1 MARDRAN
8 INTGIWNDADYRHL
22 SPAAQWLY
30 FLLMTHPTL
39 TYVGVADWRPKRIT
53 PFAAGLTAG
62 FIEDA
67 AAELS
72 AGRYIVIDEDTE
84 EVLVRSFVKHDGILK
99 QPRLAVSMANAYAQT
114 ASNSIRGVVV
124 HELRKQREAH
134 PEYACWADKRVADI
148 LSQPSVS
155 PNDLPTVGDGF
166 TPGFGD
172 GFGPNLTPGFGPTEG
187 MPTST
192 STATTTPSSTE
203 EGESEGKSRKRSSA
217 GTRISDDFTIDDEMR
232 AWAAE
237 NTPHVDI
244 DWHTQKFIDHF
255 ASQSG
260 QRGVKT
266 QWGRTWKNWMRTEEE
281 RAPANRQQQRPNRD
295 AASARGLVQAHEDLF
310 GRTT

>member
-8 INTGIWNDADYRHL
+8 INTGIWNDADYRQL
-22 SPAAQWLY
+22 TPAAQWLY

-67 AAELS
+67 ASELS

-124 HELRKQREAH
+124 HELRKQREAQ
-134 PEYACWADKRVADI
+134 PELQCWADKRVADI

-155 PNDLPTVGDGF
+155 PSDLPTFGDGF
-166 TPGFGD
+166 TPDFGDGFGD
-172 GFGPNLTPGFGPTEG
+172 GFTPNPGPRFGPTEG
-187 MPTST
+187 MHTST
-192 STATTTPSSTE
+192 ATATTTPSSSE
-203 EGESEGKSRKRSSA
+203 EGGSGGKARKRATPLPDDWAPTDAHRALATERGVDCDLEASKMRDWAAAEGKTGKDWNARFRLWLNSARPDRS
-217 GTRISDDFTIDDEMR
+217 G
-232 AWAAE
+232 
-237 NTPHVDI
+237 
-244 DWHTQKFIDHF
+244 
-255 ASQSG
+255 
-260 QRGVKT
+260 
-266 QWGRTWKNWMRTEEE
+266 
-281 RAPANRQQQRPNRD
+281 QQRPNRD
-295 AASARGLVQAHEDLF
+295 TASARGLVQAHQDLF
-310 GRTT
+310 GDTA